1 MITRSPAKVLIRFFL
16 HLAGGVRDD
25 LMADVKRNAKAR
37 VGQRFDHGTV
47 EFQELFFWPL
57 SAS

>member
-1 MITRSPAKVLIRFFL
+1 
-16 HLAGGVRDD
+16 
-25 LMADVKRNAKAR
+25 MASVKRNAKAR